1 MTHVSTS
8 LRDAT
13 TIIVLPIDRRSRF
26 ADELP
31 DTLLLITRPGDD
43 QQISEDIFEYLHQIG
58 AMAVVA

>member
-1 MTHVSTS
+1 MSYVSTP

-26 ADELP
+26 ANELP
-31 DTLLLITRPGDD
+31 DTLLLVTRQGDD
-43 QQISEDIFEYLHQIG
+43 QQASEDIFEYLHEIG

>member
-1 MTHVSTS
+1 MSYVSTP
-8 LRDAT
+8 LRGAT

-31 DTLLLITRPGDD
+31 DTLLLVTRHGDD
-43 QQISEDIFEYLHQIG
+43 QQASEDIFEYLHEIG